1 MFTKLNNLIS
11 RIYIKDLA
19 REWVGFKRWQ
29 NDEYLNEIAGDEIIE
44 VDEIDRTLDGF
55 EYFHKIYR
63 RFKLTYREFMQRM
76 NDENRTRNYYFSEYR
91 VPLSLLKD
99 IS

>member
-1 MFTKLNNLIS
+1 M
-11 RIYIKDLA
+11 
-19 REWVGFKRWQ
+19 GFKKWQ

-91 VPLSLLKD
+91 VPSSLLKD

>member
-1 MFTKLNNLIS
+1 
-11 RIYIKDLA
+11 
-19 REWVGFKRWQ
+19 
-29 NDEYLNEIAGDEIIE
+29 LNEIAGDEIIE

-91 VPLSLLKD
+91 VPSSLLKD
-99 IS
+99 ISQPIFGKYMNLASVYYWDGIGTKSQGH